1 MKDDN
6 KAPKKPVTKG
16 SPRLQ
21 EQPRDGSLG
30 ASARTLVLAVVLAV
44 TAGFGGGWLGAQYLA
59 DQRDDVASERS
70 RDEAVVAEEGRLIS
84 ELVNEVGPSV
94 VSIAVFS
101 AQTTGDSFFGFS
113 ETQRESAGTG
123 VILNEEGVVITNRHV
138 IPENTTDVVIT
149 LSDGTELDEVSIIGR
164 TNQGDSLDVAFLQID
179 DDRGAD
185 IAPATLG
192 ESLDAQVGE
201 PVIAIGNAL
210 GRFQNTVTSGIISGF
225 GRSVMAG
232 GGGAM
237 ADTLQ
242 NLIQT
247 DAAINRGN
255 SGGPLVNSRGEVIGI
270 NTAVAGGGAEG
281 IGFALPIDDIRG
293 LIDGVLDTG
302 ELLRPYLGV
311 RFVMLNEAL
320 AFEAGLEQDSGAYL
334 APGSS
339 RQPTIVTDSPA
350 DNAGLQERDI
360 ITAVDGIEIDE
371 TNSLTSL
378 IARNGVGDS
387 VELTIIRDN
396 EELSVSVEL
405 EAMPQDD

>member
-1 MKDDN
+1 MMKND
-6 KAPKKPVTKG
+6 KKLPEKTIAKQG
-16 SPRLQ
+16 PRLQ
-21 EQPRDGSLG
+21 ERPRDGSLG
-30 ASARTLVLAVVLAV
+30 ASTRTVVLAVVLAV
-44 TAGFGGGWLGAQYLA
+44 IAGFGGGWLGAQYI
-59 DQRDDVASERS
+59 SEQQ
-70 RDEAVVAEEGRLIS
+70 DEVAERQVDETIVAQEGQLIS

-101 AQTTGDSFFGFS
+101 SQTTGDPFFGFS

-123 VILNEEGVVITNRHV
+123 VILSEDGIVITNRHV
-138 IPENTTDVVIT
+138 IPEGTTDVVIT
-149 LSDGTELDEVSIIGR
+149 LSDGTELDDVSVIGR
-164 TNQGDSLDVAFLQID
+164 TNQGDSLDVAFLQIED
-179 DDRGAD
+179 DKGSD
-185 IAPATLG
+185 IVPAMLG

-201 PVIAIGNAL
+201 RVIAIGNAL

-232 GGGAM
+232 GGGVTV
-237 ADTLQ
+237 DTLQ

-247 DAAINRGN
+247 DAAINQGN
-255 SGGPLVNSRGEVIGI
+255 SGGPLVNSRGEIIGI
-270 NTAVAGGGAEG
+270 NTAVAGGSAEG

-311 RFVMLNEAL
+311 RFVVLNEGL
-320 AFEAGLEQDSGAYL
+320 AFEAGIEQTSGAYL

-339 RQPTIVTDSPA
+339 RQPTILPDSPA
-350 DNAGLQERDI
+350 DAAGLQERDV

-378 IARNGVGDS
+378 IARNRVGES
-387 VELTIIRDN
+387 IELTVIRDN
-396 EELSVSVEL
+396 EELSISVEL
-405 EAMPQDD
+405 EAMPQS